1 MVVVPSARVTM
12 EENEIVVSMISGA
25 LSIIASATEDNIVAG
40 LKELNAEER
49 RKITKAVWMAESLPN
64 VTNKEPSIHE
74 ELGSLGQ

>member
-1 MVVVPSARVTM
+1 M

-40 LKELNAEER
+40 LKELTAEER

-64 VTNKEPSIHE
+64 VPNKEPSIHE
-74 ELGSLGQ
+74 ELGVLGQ